1 MKKTL
6 VVVVLLLSVEA
17 LFAQNVQYKVTR
29 DDPGD
34 INNFWMQLDLAQM
47 DISYRNMDGASFNI
61 GLTGVG
67 FLGNESRLGFDYT
80 ARYGWLTMSR
90 MLDSDF
96 KRALQFE
103 AGGLLKLFET
113 NRVKNAKVV
122 LDRKD
127 YTNRQGN
134 QVTEYTYIT
143 IPANFRKIVHARG
156 GVYFKRNPLKLDAE
170 DVEAGQ
176 AFGRGNLV
184 FPGIYLGLS
193 SMRVRNVYVSTDIFG
208 RTWNS
213 GITRFYADVIIVP
226 TPLLDGSRLENAKPL
241 GFRFGYSTMAADV
254 KKNARKGGFGTQ
266 VEVGVRPVEGI
277 YVTGTVYFTIMRK
290 KLTALGYKPREGAND
305 KGQIIEKE

>member
-1 MKKTL
+1 MKALFTS
-6 VVVVLLLSVEA
+6 VSVLLITGLSY
-17 LFAQNVQYKVTR
+17 AQNVQYKVTR

-47 DISYRNMDGASFNI
+47 DISYRNIDGASFNI
-61 GLTGVG
+61 GLTGLG
-67 FLGNESRLGFDYT
+67 LLGNEARLGFDYT

-90 MLDSDF
+90 LVDEDF

-113 NRVKNAKVV
+113 NKVKNAKIV
-122 LDRKD
+122 LDKKD

-156 GVYFKRNPLKLDAE
+156 GVYFKRNPLDLDAE

-184 FPGIYLGLS
+184 FPGIYVGLS

-213 GITRFYADVIIVP
+213 GISRFYADVIIVP

-254 KKNARKGGFGTQ
+254 KKNVRKGGFGTQ
-266 VEVGVRPVEGI
+266 VEVGIRPVEGI
-277 YVTGTVYFTIMRK
+277 YVTGTLYFTIMRR
-290 KLTALGYKPREGAND
+290 KLSALGYKPREGAND
-305 KGQIIEKE
+305 NGQIIEKE